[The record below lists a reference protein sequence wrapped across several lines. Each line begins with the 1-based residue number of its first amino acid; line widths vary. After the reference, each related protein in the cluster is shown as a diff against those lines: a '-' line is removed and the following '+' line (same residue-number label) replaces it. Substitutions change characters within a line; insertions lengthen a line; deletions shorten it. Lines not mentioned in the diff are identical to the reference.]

1 MKTKYKYFLVW
12 LLTLAF
18 FFSTVDFTSAW
29 SISDLFTSS
38 SSSWWGRPEI
48 NCAGLPGCDSWDIEK
63 VSTSSNKA
71 ISVIGRLIGE
81 MIKYTAVLAV
91 VALMIAGIMYLVS
104 GGEEERVKKAKKW
117 IIWSL
122 IGVLVSVSAWFIVN
136 VINNL
141 SIG

>member
-1 MKTKYKYFLVW
+1 MKTKYKYFLIW

-29 SISDLFTSS
+29 NLFW

-141 SIG
+141 YIG

>member
-1 MKTKYKYFLVW
+1 
-12 LLTLAF
+12 
-18 FFSTVDFTSAW
+18 
-29 SISDLFTSS
+29 
-38 SSSWWGRPEI
+38 
-48 NCAGLPGCDSWDIEK
+48 
-63 VSTSSNKA
+63 
-71 ISVIGRLIGE
+71 

-141 SIG
+141 YIG